1 MTSYH
6 ITPSDDVKPCNASK
20 QDKCPYSGNNGDE
33 NHYSTIAEA
42 RVSVEKKLEKQFR
55 KLEELSKVL
64 FKENSVGWS
73 EEENKRR
80 TNSLIEEY
88 GLFTNLIKALDAGS
102 GGKYGEAVGMYRYS
116 DFKPLNRILSNFS
129 FNEILKMDTLEA
141 KRIIALQEL
150 LKMYPKATSN
160 PHRLYRLQKIPK
172 KIGKEDFL
180 KKFKPGETYTHP
192 GFLSTSEDVSIPLV
206 YHEKDQTG
214 DSIIFDIVSSRG
226 ASLQESEETPGNVQ
240 SFEKER
246 LLEAGVS
253 FKVISAGYESFSLDA
268 SRGKFLDEFQVRD
281 NSPVKVFV
289 VKLVDEEFFDY

>member
-1 MTSYH
+1 
-6 ITPSDDVKPCNASK
+6 
-20 QDKCPYSGNNGDE
+20 
-33 NHYSTIAEA
+33 
-42 RVSVEKKLEKQFR
+42 
-55 KLEELSKVL
+55 
-64 FKENSVGWS
+64 
-73 EEENKRR
+73 
-80 TNSLIEEY
+80 
-88 GLFTNLIKALDAGS
+88 
-102 GGKYGEAVGMYRYS
+102 
-116 DFKPLNRILSNFS
+116 
-129 FNEILKMDTLEA
+129 MDTLEA

-150 LKMYPKATSN
+150 LKMYPKATSK

-246 LLEAGVS
+246 LLEAGVN
-253 FKVISAGYESFSLDA
+253 FKVISAGYESLSLDA